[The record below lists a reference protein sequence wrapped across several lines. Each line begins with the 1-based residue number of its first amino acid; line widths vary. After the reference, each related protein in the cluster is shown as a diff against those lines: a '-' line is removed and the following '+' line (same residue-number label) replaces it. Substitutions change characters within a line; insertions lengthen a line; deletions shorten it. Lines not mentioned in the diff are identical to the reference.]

1 MAGIALHSAFRADR
15 EGWMAHTGP
24 QIPADSLAARAL
36 QRGFGRLRFEPP
48 LEREFWA
55 SHNAASQARVRLA
68 VFLALA
74 TTLSFALLDHWLLG
88 QPWQLPQDLIRFG
101 LQVPIIL
108 LCLALTTEKRY
119 ERAYV
124 PAIKI
129 GAPLFGIGSVI
140 MATGAPEAQVA
151 LLSTRLVL
159 AAFFFYFMLGLSFHA
174 ALRANIVMLAAYP
187 VAAWANS
194 LPPSIAVY
202 CLFVLACANL
212 FAGAGSYALEH
223 ANRVAFLERKL
234 LAEVASHDGLTGLL
248 NRAAFDAEMR
258 RIWDGAARTREPV
271 AVLMLDIDHF
281 KAYNDRYGHP
291 AGDQCLREVA
301 AACRQAARRPR
312 DAVARYGGEELIAV
326 LPGADRTH
334 ALATGRAIV
343 DAVSVLCL
351 PHAASPIA
359 AHVTVSVG
367 VAVREAGE
375 ETSAEALIR
384 SADDALYAAKAQGR
398 NRCVLYAAREPRVAA
413 AS

>member
-1 MAGIALHSAFRADR
+1 MPQ
-15 EGWMAHTGP
+15 TGP

-36 QRGFGRLRFEPP
+36 QRGFGRLRFEPA
-48 LEREFWA
+48 LEREFWT
-55 SHNAASQARVRLA
+55 SHNAASRERVRLA

-88 QPWQLPQDLIRFG
+88 QPWQLPEDLIRFG
-101 LQVPIIL
+101 VQIPIIVL
-108 LCLALTTEKRY
+108 SLALTTESRY
-119 ERAYV
+119 ERAYI
-124 PAIKI
+124 PAIKV

-140 MATGAPEAQVA
+140 MATSAPEPQVA

-174 ALRANIVMLAAYP
+174 ALRANLIMLAAYP
-187 VAAWANS
+187 VAAWANA
-194 LPPSIAVY
+194 LPPSIAMY

-248 NRAAFDAEMR
+248 NRSAFDAEMR

-271 AVLMLDIDHF
+271 ALLMLDIDHF

-291 AGDQCLREVA
+291 AGDHCLRQVA
-301 AACRQAARRPR
+301 AACRQATRRPR
-312 DAVARYGGEELIAV
+312 DTVARYGGEELIAV
-326 LPGADRTH
+326 LPGAERAH
-334 ALATGRAIV
+334 ALATGHAIV
-343 DAVSVLCL
+343 DAVSALCL
-351 PHAASPIA
+351 PHSASPTA

-367 VAVREAGE
+367 VAVREPGE
-375 ETSAEALIR
+375 EMSAEALIR
-384 SADDALYAAKAQGR
+384 CADEALYAAKAQGR
-398 NRCVLYAAREPRVAA
+398 NRCILHGAREARIAA

>member
-1 MAGIALHSAFRADR
+1 MPYTAL
-15 EGWMAHTGP
+15 
-24 QIPADSLAARAL
+24 QIPAESAAARAL
-36 QRGFGRLRFEPP
+36 QRGFSRLRFEPA

-55 SHNAASQARVRLA
+55 SHNSASRARVRLA
-68 VFLALA
+68 VCLALA

-101 LQVPIIL
+101 VQIPIIL
-108 LCLALTTEKRY
+108 LCLALTTEARY
-119 ERAYV
+119 QRAYI

-140 MATGAPEAQVA
+140 MATSAPEQQAA

-187 VAAWANS
+187 LAAWMNG
-194 LPPSIAVY
+194 LPPAIAAY
-202 CLFVLACANL
+202 CLFVLVCANL

-258 RIWDGAARTREPV
+258 RIWDGAVRTREPV
-271 AVLMLDIDHF
+271 AVVMLDIDHF
-281 KAYNDRYGHP
+281 KAFNDRYGHP

-301 AACRQAARRPR
+301 LAFRHAARRPR
-312 DAVARYGGEELIAV
+312 DVLARYGGEELIAA
-326 LPGADRTH
+326 LPGADRAH
-334 ALATGRAIV
+334 ALATGQAIV
-343 DAVSVLCL
+343 QQVRARCL
-351 PHAASPIA
+351 PHSASPTA
-359 AHVTVSVG
+359 QHVTVSVG
-367 VAVREAGE
+367 IAVREAGE

-384 SADDALYAAKAQGR
+384 RADEALYSAKSLGR
-398 NRCVLYAAREPRVAA
+398 DRCVMYDSREGRVAVL
-413 AS
+413 S